1 VDFCD
6 VSILLLSNLINRST
20 GGIGMYDRRDFLK
33 TTAATAVS
41 VMALTSAPLAFAS
54 GSTEYKNVIFTKD
67 DPGKWAGKEGIHVPM
82 VTVAENKVTVATT
95 KHPMSEAHYI
105 VRHTLVLADGT
116 YVGGETF
123 THTDKAESTYE
134 LPAGYKGKIHATSFC
149 NLHDF
154 WLTET
159 TV

>member
-1 VDFCD
+1 
-6 VSILLLSNLINRST
+6 
-20 GGIGMYDRRDFLK
+20 MYDRRDFLK
-33 TTAATAVS
+33 TTAAAVS

-54 GSTEYKNVIFTKD
+54 SSTEYKNVIFTQD
-67 DPGKWAGKEGIHVPM
+67 DPAKWAGKEGIHVPM
-82 VTVAENKVTVATT
+82 VTVAGNKVTVATT
-95 KHPMSEAHYI
+95 KHPMFEDHFI
-105 VRHTLVLADGT
+105 VRHTLVLSDGT
-116 YVGGETF
+116 YIGGTTF
-123 THTDKAESTYE
+123 MPTDKPESTYE